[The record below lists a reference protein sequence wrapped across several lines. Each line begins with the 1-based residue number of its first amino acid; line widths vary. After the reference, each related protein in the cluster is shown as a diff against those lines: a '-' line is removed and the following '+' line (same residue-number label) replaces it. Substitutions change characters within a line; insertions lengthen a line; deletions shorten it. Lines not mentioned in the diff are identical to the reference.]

1 MATSPYAC
9 WLRTSSRP
17 SRLELTAVRCI
28 LRTIMKAYKKYLSP
42 RHWLAFLR
50 RQPAH
55 MQHVYAICISGGVTA
70 LLAVAILYFD
80 YGLWRDRYS
89 RTESFATTTIQTSSS
104 EIETVSPG
112 AMLGDFFKE
121 ASVRVQAI
129 KSQKVDFLEGE
140 EVYTKESTSTIEN

>member
-1 MATSPYAC
+1 
-9 WLRTSSRP
+9 
-17 SRLELTAVRCI
+17 
-28 LRTIMKAYKKYLSP
+28 
-42 RHWLAFLR
+42 
-50 RQPAH
+50 